1 VLEKINLGKQA
12 ADLCTSTLS
21 QLLVRAYFDQ
31 GIWRDYIDSLNE
43 IHRGRRDAMLDA
55 LAEFFPREA
64 DWTRPAGGL
73 FVWVTLPDFIDTTD
87 LLARALRDNVAFVPG
102 EGAYLDGRGRSSMRL
117 NFSGSDEDTI
127 REGVRRIGEV
137 VAEQVALYG
146 TLTGED
152 RPPARARPPAPSA
165 GEGEGEPDEAKG
177 ARVLPMRRRRAG

>member
-1 VLEKINLGKQA
+1 
-12 ADLCTSTLS
+12 
-21 QLLVRAYFDQ
+21 
-31 GIWRDYIDSLNE
+31 
-43 IHRGRRDAMLDA
+43 
-55 LAEFFPREA
+55 
-64 DWTRPAGGL
+64 
-73 FVWVTLPDFIDTTD
+73 VWVTLPDFIDTTD

-152 RPPARARPPAPSA
+152 RPPARARPPAPPA
-165 GEGEGEPDEAKG
+165 AEPEPGEAKG